1 MGWFLNI
8 DRLAVDK
15 HLAAGDAGAA
25 KQSFHQL
32 AAPCPY
38 QSEQANDFTAAHRQA
53 YRGAYARGFY
63 LFEAQQFAA
72 VLTRFPV
79 IDITQIAPY
88 HRLHQQVVVDL
99 LHVAE
104 GADIAT
110 IFKHGNSVAEGEDL
124 LHTVRHV
131 QNDAPLF
138 AQLAD
143 HPEQV
148 LDFTCRQGAGGF
160 VKGDNFGITRQRF
173 GNLHHLPLADGEI
186 LERGLGINI
195 QPKVLKL

>member
-1 MGWFLNI
+1 M
-8 DRLAVDK
+8 
-15 HLAAGDAGAA
+15 
-25 KQSFHQL
+25 
-32 AAPCPY
+32 
-38 QSEQANDFTAAHRQA
+38 
-53 YRGAYARGFY
+53 
-63 LFEAQQFAA
+63 
-72 VLTRFPV
+72 
-79 IDITQIAPY
+79 IDITQFAPY

-99 LHVAE
+99 LHIAE

-110 IFKHGNSVAEGEDL
+110 IFKHGNSVAEGEDFF
-124 LHTVRHV
+124 HTVRHV

-148 LDFTCRQGAGGF
+148 LDFTRRQRAGGF
-160 VKGDNFGITRQRF
+160 VKGDNFGIARQRL
-173 GNLHHLPLADGEI
+173 GNLYHLPLADGEI